1 MLKIALFQTE
11 LYWADAEANRKK
23 FTALFDQVQDKA
35 KVYVLPEMFSTAFC
49 TDPKDIAETMNGPT
63 HEWMKA
69 QANKHKVVIAGS
81 IVIRESGKY
90 LNRFLWVN
98 PDGKT
103 YTYDKKHLFSL
114 GEENRDYSPGEGLIT
129 IEFEGWRIRP
139 MICYDLRFP
148 VWSRNAYNN
157 GMFEYDLLLYVA
169 NWPATRSYQWR
180 QMLISRAIENQSY
193 VAAVNRVG
201 ADENGWKFNG
211 QSLAVDPLGDYIIKP
226 DDKTDRIAIATLDLD
241 KLKHYRN
248 RFPVA
253 RDWDRFE
260 LR

>member
-1 MLKIALFQTE
+1 MLNIALFQTE
-11 LYWADAEANRKK
+11 LFWADAEANREK
-23 FTALFDQVQDKA
+23 FTALFDQVKEKA
-35 KVYVLPEMFSTAFC
+35 RVYLLPEMFSTGFC
-49 TDPKDIAETMNGPT
+49 TDPKDIAETMNGQT

-69 QANKHKVVIAGS
+69 QAAKHNAAIAGS
-81 IVIRESGKY
+81 IVIRENGKY

-103 YTYDKKHLFSL
+103 FTYDKKHLFSL
-114 GEENRDYSPGEGLIT
+114 GEENLDYSSGIENIT

-139 MICYDLRFP
+139 MVCYDLRFP
-148 VWSRNAYNN
+148 VWTRNVYKN

-169 NWPATRSYQWR
+169 NWPAARAYQWR

-201 ADENGWKFNG
+201 SDENGWEFNG
-211 QSLAVDPLGDYIIKP
+211 QSLAVDPLGEYIVKP
-226 DDKTDRIAIATLDLD
+226 DDKTDRIAIASLDLE

-248 RFPVA
+248 RFPVG
-253 RDWDRFE
+253 RDWDGFE
-260 LR
+260 VR